1 MTMTCAQALDNML
14 DAEPAELQADAPG
27 GLAGHL
33 RGCDACRSAAGRI
46 LAAQAELATGLA
58 ALTAAG
64 VREEVRVRP
73 IGSAPSAARRWALRA
88 ALPLAAAASLL
99 LVLRRPSSAP
109 ESARVA
115 AAAIQRDM
123 MHEEALV
130 EPGPGQSA
138 AVMATRDPAVTVVW
152 LYPSN

>member
-1 MTMTCAQALDNML
+1 MTCAQALDRML
-14 DAEPAELQADAPG
+14 EADPAELHVGALGD
-27 GLAGHL
+27 LARHL
-33 RGCDACRSAAGRI
+33 RGCDACRSAAERI
-46 LAAQAELATGLA
+46 LAAQAELASGLA

-64 VREEVRVRP
+64 VRKDVRARP

-88 ALPLAAAASLL
+88 AVPVAAAAALL
-99 LVLRRPSSAP
+99 LVLRRPSSSPP
-109 ESARVA
+109 ESSRVA

-130 EPGPGQSA
+130 EPGPGQSV
-138 AVMATRDPAVTVVW
+138 AVMATRDPEVTVVW

>member
-1 MTMTCAQALDNML
+1 MTCAQALDYML
-14 DAEPAELQADAPG
+14 EADAPELHADAPG
-27 GLAGHL
+27 ALAGHL
-33 RGCDACRSAAGRI
+33 RGCAPCRSVAQRI
-46 LAAQAELATGLA
+46 LEAQAELASGLA

-73 IGSAPSAARRWALRA
+73 IGSAPSAVRRWALRA
-88 ALPLAAAASLL
+88 ALPLAGAASML
-99 LVLRRPSSAP
+99 LVLRPAASPP

-123 MHEEALV
+123 MHEEPLV
-130 EPGPGQSA
+130 EPGPGQGV
-138 AVMATRDPAVTVVW
+138 AVMATRDPGVTVVW

>member
-1 MTMTCAQALDNML
+1 MTCAQALDQML
-14 DAEPAELQADAPG
+14 EAEPAELHADAPG
-27 GLAGHL
+27 ALAGHL
-33 RGCDACRSAAGRI
+33 RGCDACRSAAQRI
-46 LAAQAELATGLA
+46 LAAQADLASGLA
-58 ALTAAG
+58 ALSAAG

-73 IGSAPSAARRWALRA
+73 IGSAPSAVRRWTLRA

-99 LVLRRPSSAP
+99 LVLRRPSSSPP
-109 ESARVA
+109 ESSRVA

-123 MHEEALV
+123 MHEESLV

-138 AVMATRDPAVTVVW
+138 AVIATRDPEITVVW

>member
-1 MTMTCAQALDNML
+1 MTCAQALDRML
-14 DAEPAELQADAPG
+14 EADPAELQADAPG
-27 GLAGHL
+27 ALAGHL
-33 RGCDACRSAAGRI
+33 RGCAPCRSAADRI
-46 LAAQAELATGLA
+46 LAAQADLASGLA

-64 VREEVRVRP
+64 VRADARVPP
-73 IGSAPSAARRWALRA
+73 IGSAPSAVRRWALRA

-99 LVLRRPSSAP
+99 LVLRPSSSPA
-109 ESARVA
+109 ESSQVA

-138 AVMATRDPAVTVVW
+138 AVMATRDPRVTVVW

>member
-1 MTMTCAQALDNML
+1 MTCAQALDQML
-14 DAEPAELQADAPG
+14 EAEPAELHADAPG
-27 GLAGHL
+27 DLARHL
-33 RGCDACRSAAGRI
+33 RGCDACRSAAERI
-46 LAAQAELATGLA
+46 LAAQVELASGLA

-64 VREEVRVRP
+64 VREQVRVRT
-73 IGSAPSAARRWALRA
+73 IGSAPSGVRRWALRV

-99 LVLRRPSSAP
+99 LVLRRSPSPPP
-109 ESARVA
+109 ESSRIA

-138 AVMATRDPAVTVVW
+138 AVMATRDPEVTVVW

>member
-1 MTMTCAQALDNML
+1 MTCAQALDRML
-14 DAEPAELQADAPG
+14 EADPAELHADAPG
-27 GLAGHL
+27 DLAAHL

-46 LAAQAELATGLA
+46 VEAQAELASGLA
-58 ALTAAG
+58 ALAAAG
-64 VREEVRVRP
+64 VREEARVRP
-73 IGSAPSAARRWALRA
+73 VGSAPSAVRRWALRA

-99 LVLRRPSSAP
+99 LVLRRPSSP
-109 ESARVA
+109 PDSARVA

-130 EPGPGQSA
+130 EPGPGQGV